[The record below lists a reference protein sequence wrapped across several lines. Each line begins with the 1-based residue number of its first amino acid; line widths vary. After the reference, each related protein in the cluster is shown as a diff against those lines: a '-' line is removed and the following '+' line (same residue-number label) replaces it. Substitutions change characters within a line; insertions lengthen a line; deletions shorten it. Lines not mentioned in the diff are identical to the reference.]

1 MNSLTDNEGY
11 SKEDDTSKI
20 YIYEPALKTLFD
32 DSCMNKTVNVAEK
45 LLSALQESHQDVRQ
59 MMVFEG

>member
-45 LLSALQESHQDVRQ
+45 LLSVLQESHQDVRK
-59 MMVFEG
+59 MKVFEG